1 MHKGSLIYPYQKA
14 KCHAFIAMK
23 KAFRQNI
30 YLEPIYWI
38 LPACNCV
45 VLTLFVQY
53 TALIILTCLVFLV
66 IMFFNFLLHQNNT
79 SNDHHFITLK
89 MNQNGNYK
97 LIPWGEIGIKITLDE
112 EVFKI
117 QMTRKMPFH
126 PEHQAAHLSDVRDN
140 KFELL
145 ENFI

>member
-1 MHKGSLIYPYQKA
+1 MY
-14 KCHAFIAMK
+14 
-23 KAFRQNI
+23 
-30 YLEPIYWI
+30 
-38 LPACNCV
+38 
-45 VLTLFVQY
+45 
-53 TALIILTCLVFLV
+53 
-66 IMFFNFLLHQNNT
+66 FNFLFHQNNT

-126 PEHQAAHLSDVRDN
+126 PEHYIRQLMYLMYVTMN
-140 KFELL
+140 LFFL
-145 ENFI
+145 NFISQD

>member
-1 MHKGSLIYPYQKA
+1 
-14 KCHAFIAMK
+14 MK
-23 KAFRQNI
+23 MKNCPVSENKIEKISFNI
-30 YLEPIYWI
+30 FWKY
-38 LPACNCV
+38 V
-45 VLTLFVQY
+45 
-53 TALIILTCLVFLV
+53 LIIDLVEELYIFLV
-66 IMFFNFLLHQNNT
+66 IMSFNFLFHQNNT

-126 PEHQAAHLSDVRDN
+126 PEH
-140 KFELL
+140 
-145 ENFI
+145 